1 MRVDQDTG
9 PGFSNSIISQVKM
22 TGGNGLLNT
31 LPILDSKNWER
42 WHKQMKA
49 LFGYQETLDVV
60 NNGVQELSAN
70 VNEAKR
76 ILNNDTITSHHV
88 HFMELF

>member
-31 LPILDSKNWER
+31 LPILAIKKR
-42 WHKQMKA
+42 
-49 LFGYQETLDVV
+49 FGYQETLRC
-60 NNGVQELSAN
+60 GQ
-70 VNEAKR
+70 
-76 ILNNDTITSHHV
+76 
-88 HFMELF
+88 